1 MTVPVSPTH
10 THYPLTL
17 SGHLFR
23 RQAMKGSRTGRFSR
37 VFARLDLAARIIA
50 REVNRAGL
58 AGVLGAAG
66 AVNVQG
72 EDVQKLDHI
81 GNQVFLDAL
90 SDTGLIAAVAS
101 EEMEDIYVYDDAT
114 DGHYVICFD
123 PVDGSSNIDVD
134 VTIGSIWSLLRVL
147 PGVPAGDPRQ
157 FFRPGTD
164 ILAAGYVV
172 YGPST
177 MFVYA
182 DDISVDG
189 FTLERSIGAFFL
201 THPNMQI
208 PAGGS
213 AYSVNEANWSKWAPA
228 QQELVGR
235 LRRGE
240 VDGQPGT
247 ARYVGSLVADV
258 HRTLLKGGI
267 YMYPGEVK
275 KPHGKLR
282 LLYEAAPLAWV
293 VERAGGRASDGTTRI
308 LDKVPTR
315 LHERTPLYIGSAD
328 QVAAV
333 ERQLA
338 AESRANR

>member
-1 MTVPVSPTH
+1 MSH
-10 THYPLTL
+10 TKYPLTL

-23 RQAMKGSRTGRFSR
+23 RQAMKGSTTGRFSR
-37 VFARLDLAARIIA
+37 LFARLDLAARIIA

-66 AVNVQG
+66 ATNVQG
-72 EDVQKLDHI
+72 EDVQKLDQI

-90 SDTGLIAAVAS
+90 ADTGLVAAVAS
-101 EEMEDIYVYDDAT
+101 EEMEDPYVYEDAP

-134 VTIGSIWSLLRVL
+134 VTIGSIFSILRVV
-147 PGVPAGDPRQ
+147 PGVPAGDPAQ
-157 FFRPGTD
+157 FLRPGTE
-164 ILAAGYVV
+164 IVAAGYII

-182 DDISVDG
+182 DDTSVDA

-201 THPNMQI
+201 THPDIKI
-208 PAGGS
+208 PNGG
-213 AYSVNEANWSKWAPA
+213 ATYSINGANWPKWSPA
-228 QQELVGR
+228 QQGLMEK
-235 LRRGE
+235 LRKGE
-240 VDGQPGT
+240 VPGQPGT

-282 LLYEAAPLAWV
+282 LLYEAAPLAYV
-293 VERAGGRASDGTTRI
+293 IERAGGRATDGTTRI

-328 QVAAV
+328 QVAEV
-333 ERQLA
+333 EKQLA
-338 AESRANR
+338 G

>member
-1 MTVPVSPTH
+1 MTTH
-10 THYPLTL
+10 AKYPLTL

-23 RQAMKGSRTGRFSR
+23 RQAMKGSTTGRFSR
-37 VFARLDLAARIIA
+37 LFARLDLAARIIA

-66 AVNVQG
+66 ATNVQG

-90 SDTGLIAAVAS
+90 GDTGLVAAVAS
-101 EEMEDIYVYDDAT
+101 EEMEDPYVYPDAP
-114 DGHYVICFD
+114 DGHYVLCFD

-134 VTIGSIWSLLRVL
+134 VTIGSIFSILRVKV
-147 PGVPAGDPRQ
+147 GVPPGDPAQ
-157 FFRPGTD
+157 FLRPGTD

-201 THPNMQI
+201 THPDLKI
-208 PAGGS
+208 PEDATT
-213 AYSVNEANWSKWAPA
+213 YSVNEANSPKWTPA
-228 QQELVGR
+228 QQELVAR
-235 LRRGE
+235 LRRGD
-240 VDGQPGT
+240 VDGPPPA

-258 HRTLLKGGI
+258 HRTLLKGGL
-267 YMYPGEVK
+267 YLYPGEVR

-282 LLYEAAPLAWV
+282 LLYEAAPLAFV
-293 VERAGGRASDGTTRI
+293 VERAGGRASDGTRRI
-308 LDKVPTR
+308 LDKVPAR
-315 LHERTPLYIGSAD
+315 LHERTPLYIGSAGP
-328 QVAAV
+328 VAAV
-333 ERQLA
+333 ERDLA
-338 AESRANR
+338 VV

>member
-1 MTVPVSPTH
+1 MGLH
-10 THYPLTL
+10 NYPLTL

-23 RQAMKGSRTGRFSR
+23 RQAIKHSTSGQFSR
-37 VFARLDLAARIIA
+37 LMARIDLAARVIA

-58 AGVLGAAG
+58 GGALGSAGET
-66 AVNVQG
+66 NVQG
-72 EDVQKLDHI
+72 EEVQKLDEI
-81 GNQVFLDAL
+81 GNRTFIEAFK
-90 SDTGLIAAVAS
+90 DTGLVAAVAS
-101 EEMEDIYVYDDAT
+101 EEMEAPYVFADAA
-114 DGHYVICFD
+114 DGHYLVCYD

-134 VTIGSIWSLLRVL
+134 VTIGSIFSLLRVKPDL
-147 PGVPAGDPRQ
+147 APGDPAQ
-157 FFRPGTD
+157 FMRAGTE
-164 ILAAGYVV
+164 IVAAGYVV

-182 DDISVDG
+182 DDTSVDA
-189 FTLERSIGAFFL
+189 FTLERSIGSFFL
-201 THPNMQI
+201 THPDIRI
-208 PAGGS
+208 PDGG
-213 AYSVNEANWSKWAPA
+213 ATYSVNESNWPRWAPP

-240 VDGQPGT
+240 VPGQPET

-282 LLYEAAPLAWV
+282 LLYEAAPLAYI
-293 VERAGGRASDGTTRI
+293 VERAGGRASDGVRRI
-308 LDKVPTR
+308 LDKVPQR

-328 QVAAV
+328 QIETI

-338 AESRANR
+338 T

>member
-1 MTVPVSPTH
+1 VTVPTH

-72 EDVQKLDHI
+72 EDVQKLDRI

-101 EEMEDIYVYDDAT
+101 EEMEDVYVYEDAP

-147 PGVPAGDPRQ
+147 PGVPPGDPRQ
-157 FFRPGTD
+157 FLRAGTD

-201 THPNMQI
+201 THPDMKI
-208 PAGGS
+208 PPGGS
-213 AYSVNEANWSKWAPA
+213 TYSVNEANWSKWAPP
-228 QQELVGR
+228 QQELVAR
-235 LRRGE
+235 LRHGE
-240 VDGQPGT
+240 GDGPPPA

-258 HRTLLKGGI
+258 HRTLLKGGL
-267 YMYPGEVK
+267 YMYPGEIK

-282 LLYEAAPLAWV
+282 LLYEAAPLAFV
-293 VERAGGRASDGTTRI
+293 VESAGGRATDGTTRI
-308 LDKVPTR
+308 LDKVPHR

-328 QVAAV
+328 QVDAIQ
-333 ERQLA
+333 RQLA
-338 AESRANR
+338 

>member
-1 MTVPVSPTH
+1 MSH
-10 THYPLTL
+10 AKYPLTL

-23 RQAMKGSRTGRFSR
+23 RQAMKGSTTGRFSR
-37 VFARLDLAARIIA
+37 LFARLDLAARIIA

-66 AVNVQG
+66 ATNVQG
-72 EDVQKLDHI
+72 EDVQKLDQI

-90 SDTGLIAAVAS
+90 SDTGLVAAVAS
-101 EEMEDIYVYDDAT
+101 EEMEHPYVYEDAPE
-114 DGHYVICFD
+114 GPYVLCFD

-134 VTIGSIWSLLRVL
+134 VTIGSIFSLLRVV
-147 PGVPAGDPRQ
+147 PGVAPGDPAQ
-157 FFRPGTD
+157 FLRPGTE
-164 ILAAGYVV
+164 ILAAGYVI

-182 DDISVDG
+182 DDTSVDA

-201 THPNMQI
+201 THPDIRI
-208 PAGGS
+208 PQAGPTW
-213 AYSVNEANWSKWAPA
+213 SVNGANWAKWHAP
-228 QQELVGR
+228 QQELMGK

-240 VDGQPGT
+240 LAGQPET

-282 LLYEAAPLAWV
+282 LLYEAAPLAYV
-293 VERAGGRASDGTTRI
+293 IERAGGRATDGTTRI
-308 LDKVPTR
+308 LDKVPAR
-315 LHERTPLYIGSAD
+315 LHERTPLFIGSAD
-328 QVAAV
+328 QVEAV

-338 AESRANR
+338 V

>member
-1 MTVPVSPTH
+1 MGLDK
-10 THYPLTL
+10 YPLTL

-23 RQAMKGSRTGRFSR
+23 RQALKGSTSGQFSR
-37 VFARLDLAARIIA
+37 LMARIDLAARVIA
-50 REVNRAGL
+50 REINRAGL
-58 AGVLGAAG
+58 GGALGAAG
-66 AVNVQG
+66 DVNVQG
-72 EDVQKLDHI
+72 EEVQKLDDI
-81 GNQVFLDAL
+81 GNRTFLAAFE
-90 SDTGLIAAVAS
+90 DTGLVAAVAS
-101 EEMEDIYVYDDAT
+101 EEMEGPYVFPDAAE
-114 DGHYVICFD
+114 GHYLVCFD

-134 VTIGSIWSLLRVL
+134 VTIGSIFSLLRV
-147 PGVPAGDPRQ
+147 
-157 FFRPGTD
+157 RPGIPPGDAAQFLRPGSD
-164 ILAAGYVV
+164 IVAAGYVV

-182 DDISVDG
+182 DDTSVDA
-189 FTLERSIGAFFL
+189 FTLERSVGAFFL
-201 THPNMQI
+201 THPDIRI

-213 AYSVNEANWSKWAPA
+213 TYSVNESNWSKWTAP

-240 VDGQPGT
+240 VPGQPET

-282 LLYEAAPLAWV
+282 LLYEAAPLAYI
-293 VERAGGRASDGTTRI
+293 VERAGGRASDGAMRI
-308 LDKVPTR
+308 LDKVPQR
-315 LHERTPLYIGSAD
+315 LHERTPLFIGSAD

-333 ERQLA
+333 EAQLA
-338 AESRANR
+338 PQ

>member
-1 MTVPVSPTH
+1 MTH
-10 THYPLTL
+10 ARRYPLTL

-23 RQAMKGSRTGRFSR
+23 RQATKGSTTGRFSR
-37 VFARLDLAARIIA
+37 LFARLDLAARIIA

-58 AGVLGAAG
+58 GGVLGSAG
-66 AVNVQG
+66 ALNVQG
-72 EDVQKLDHI
+72 EDVQKLDQI

-90 SDTGLIAAVAS
+90 ADTGLVVAVAS
-101 EEMEDIYVYDDAT
+101 EEMEDPFVYDDAP
-114 DGHYVICFD
+114 DGHYVLCFD

-134 VTIGSIWSLLRVL
+134 VTIGSIFSLLRVV
-147 PGVPAGDPRQ
+147 PGVPAGDPGQ
-157 FFRPGTD
+157 FLRPGTD
-164 ILAAGYVV
+164 IVAAGYVV

-177 MFVYA
+177 MFIYA
-182 DDISVDG
+182 DDTSVDG

-201 THPNMQI
+201 THPDMKI
-208 PAGGS
+208 PTGGS
-213 AYSVNEANWSKWAPA
+213 TYSVNEANWSKWAAP
-228 QQELVGR
+228 QQELVAR
-235 LRRGE
+235 LRHGHG
-240 VDGQPGT
+240 DGPPPA

-258 HRTLLKGGI
+258 HRTLLKGGL

-282 LLYEAAPLAWV
+282 LLYEAAPLAYV
-293 VERAGGRASDGTTRI
+293 VERAGGRASDGTMRI
-308 LDKVPTR
+308 LDKVPQR

-338 AESRANR
+338 GPADRRDPS